1 MQDRPTCG
9 KCRAPLDDMIIRCL
23 SCGTKNRMPE
33 TRLNDRPL
41 CGRCGAPLVVD
52 GDTGKPFDTTDA
64 TFIQEVLAVTG
75 AVVVDC
81 WAPWCAPCRLVAPV
95 LDDLAAKYT
104 GGIKIAKLN
113 VDENP
118 VTAAQYDIRNI
129 PTLLFFREGKLIN
142 RVMGALPREEIER
155 HLLAVMKTN

>member
-1 MQDRPTCG
+1 
-9 KCRAPLDDMIIRCL
+9 
-23 SCGTKNRMPE
+23 
-33 TRLNDRPL
+33 
-41 CGRCGAPLVVD
+41 LVVG
-52 GDTGKPFDTTDA
+52 GDAGKPFDTTDA
-64 TFIQEVLAVTG
+64 TFSQEVLTVTG
-75 AVVVDC
+75 AVIVDC

-95 LDDLAAKYT
+95 LDELAAKYA

-129 PTLLFFREGKLIN
+129 PTLLFFRDGKLIN
-142 RVMGALPREEIER
+142 RVMGALPREELER

>member
-1 MQDRPTCG
+1 
-9 KCRAPLDDMIIRCL
+9 MIIRCL

-41 CGRCGAPLVVD
+41 CGRCSAPLVVS

-64 TFIQEVLAVTG
+64 TFSQEVLTVTG
-75 AVVVDC
+75 AVIVDC

-95 LDDLAAKYT
+95 LDELAAKYA

-142 RVMGALPREEIER
+142 RVMGALPREELER